1 MTYGQLHKINKL
13 TPLFMINVKLDR
25 LSLAIRRWLPYSL
38 VGAAISLVTGLVFHV
53 PLGRTIVAMALAM
66 VLIFSGFLL
75 RSFGKGKEEG
85 FGNE

>member
-1 MTYGQLHKINKL
+1 MNS
-13 TPLFMINVKLDR
+13 

-38 VGAAISLVTGLVFHV
+38 VGAAISLVTALVFHV
-53 PLGRTIVAMALAM
+53 PVGRTIVAMALAM

-75 RSFGKGKEEG
+75 RSFGRGKEEG

>member
-1 MTYGQLHKINKL
+1 LN
-13 TPLFMINVKLDR
+13 R

-38 VGAAISLVTGLVFHV
+38 VGAAISLVTALVFHV
-53 PLGRTIVAMALAM
+53 PVGRTIVAMALAM

>member
-1 MTYGQLHKINKL
+1 
-13 TPLFMINVKLDR
+13 LDR

-38 VGAAISLVTGLVFHV
+38 VGAVISLVTALVFHV
-53 PLGRTIVAMALAM
+53 PAGRTIVAMALAM

-75 RSFGKGKEEG
+75 RSFGKGTEEG